1 MIWDPCL
8 ARAVAAEVQAR
19 LGGKRTTAV
28 EFLRE
33 RRTVR
38 VHFREATLAA
48 ELAPGR
54 GAVVLR
60 PPSDPDPN
68 AERLPATLAATWA
81 VADERIIVLRFRRVR
96 GKKANPSL
104 ILEFAANRWNACWAE
119 GAQLVVRKRLR
130 PGTGAGRTKDSRTKG
145 GPRGT
150 ATSAPGIGT
159 PWEPP
164 GGRRRKGADGRLEM
178 DEWLAAWPAGPEAA
192 EAVGTSEG
200 GAEWMGSRA
209 GVGGRADRAG
219 ASTARGAEDRTGRL
233 RGSVGGAS
241 TARGA
246 ETMESAAVRRWI
258 SQVAYVSPINAP
270 WLLSADGP
278 VAAFRRWR
286 LLAEGTETAPCL
298 LRLPSGL
305 QPYPW
310 PLGASLEGTPAGG
323 GRAGGTPLGGGCEA
337 GAKVGSALRA
347 TPVESLLH
355 GMDAVLAAAD
365 AESGSP
371 LGAIDGRDTE
381 TRALDRESRRLE
393 RKLGALRGQLD
404 RTGQANRLREEAAL
418 ILASLGQIGRG
429 SERVVLTG
437 FDGKARTLE
446 LDPALRPHENADARF
461 RLAARME
468 RGAAKLARRIRR
480 TEAALDQVAAA
491 MRLHRR
497 GELAREELE
506 AVLPASPKR
515 KGPRAHDAP
524 ALPYRRY
531 RSSGGLEVRVGRG
544 AGRNDDLT
552 FRHSRPNDVWLHARH
567 AAGAHV
573 VLRWTRAERP
583 PATDLEEAATLAAN
597 HSGARGARHVPVDWT
612 RRKWVR
618 KPRGAP
624 PGVVALERVETVF
637 VSPDPAL
644 EERLRV
650 GTG

>member
-28 EFLRE
+28 EFRRE

-130 PGTGAGRTKDSRTKG
+130 PGTGAGRTKGSRTKG

-150 ATSAPGIGT
+150 ATSAPWIGT

-178 DEWLAAWPAGPEAA
+178 DEWLAAWPAGP
-192 EAVGTSEG
+192 
-200 GAEWMGSRA
+200 
-209 GVGGRADRAG
+209 
-219 ASTARGAEDRTGRL
+219 
-233 RGSVGGAS
+233 
-241 TARGA
+241 
-246 ETMESAAVRRWI
+246 AVRRWI

-278 VAAFRRWR
+278 EAAFRRWR

-298 LRLPSGL
+298 LRLSSGL

-310 PLGASLEGTPAGG
+310 PLGAALEGTPAGG
-323 GRAGGTPLGGGCEA
+323 GRAGGRPLGGGCEA
-337 GAKVGSALRA
+337 GAKVGSAPRA

-355 GMDAVLAAAD
+355 GMDAVLATAD

-371 LGAIDGRDTE
+371 LGAIDGRDAE

-446 LDPALRPHENADARF
+446 LDPALRPHGNADARF

-491 MRLHRR
+491 ARLHRR

-506 AVLPASPKR
+506 AVLPASPKP

-650 GTG
+650 GTA

>member
-38 VHFREATLAA
+38 VHFREATLAV

-68 AERLPATLAATWA
+68 AERLPATLAAAWA

-130 PGTGAGRTKDSRTKG
+130 PATGAGRTKDSRTKG

-164 GGRRRKGADGRLEM
+164 GGRRREGADGRLEM
-178 DEWLAAWPAGPEAA
+178 DEWLAAWPAGP
-192 EAVGTSEG
+192 
-200 GAEWMGSRA
+200 
-209 GVGGRADRAG
+209 
-219 ASTARGAEDRTGRL
+219 
-233 RGSVGGAS
+233 
-241 TARGA
+241 
-246 ETMESAAVRRWI
+246 AVRRWI

-278 VAAFRRWR
+278 EAAFRRWR

-310 PLGASLEGTPAGG
+310 PLGAALEGTPAGG
-323 GRAGGTPLGGGCEA
+323 GRADGTPSGGGCEA
-337 GAKVGSALRA
+337 GAKAGSALRA

-355 GMDAVLAAAD
+355 GMDAVLATAD

-371 LGAIDGRDTE
+371 LGAIDGRDAE

-480 TEAALDQVAAA
+480 TEAALDRVAAA

-544 AGRNDDLT
+544 ARRNDNLT

-650 GTG
+650 GTA